1 MKDFLFFAAVYGTAA
16 SIALLHV
23 GSPVRFLF
31 TLIDT
36 KLFPSSWAEFI
47 PASQRG
53 GPIRKL
59 VHCPACLSFW
69 IALAASILVYSP
81 AGHHLGLPVI
91 PRVIVDSLASVGII
105 FCVHVVLTKLGQ
117 YDL

>member
-1 MKDFLFFAAVYGTAA
+1 VKDFLFFAAVYGTAA

-36 KLFPSSWAEFI
+36 KLFPSLWADFI